1 MEESDRYE
9 MSEVHKVFHQATE
22 LWQKSAPFLRTF
34 ACSNV
39 TTDGRVVCFTM
50 GGTKITVSTPYLRP
64 IPRFGMCMVLSY
76 LFMFTMGSGLR
87 MRLAAVRC
95 FTKAMKYGNKFIYQT
110 VPRLL
115 TIWLD
120 MGEDSTVRSDECFTK
135 ITAEISRAI
144 NGVPAFKVRVDLMSV
159 TFI

>member
-9 MSEVHKVFHQATE
+9 VSEVHKVFHHATE
-22 LWQKSAPFLRTF
+22 LWQKSVTFLRNF
-34 ACSNV
+34 NC
-39 TTDGRVVCFTM
+39 TDVRTGGRVVCFTM
-50 GGTKITVSTPYLRP
+50 GSTRITVSTPYLRP
-64 IPRFGMCMVLSY
+64 IPRFGMCMVISY
-76 LFMFTMGSGLR
+76 LFMFTMISGLR
-87 MRLAAVRC
+87 MRLATVRC

-120 MGEDSTVRSDECFTK
+120 MGEDPTVRSDDCFTK

-144 NGVPAFKVRVDLMSV
+144 NGVPAFKVRLDLMSV

>member
-9 MSEVHKVFHQATE
+9 MSEVHKVFQQATE
-22 LWQKSAPFLRTF
+22 LWQKSVPLIKTF
-34 ACSNV
+34 TYSNII
-39 TTDGRVVCFTM
+39 TDGKVGCFTM
-50 GGTKITVSTPYLRP
+50 ASTKTVVSTAYHRP
-64 IPRFGMCMVLSY
+64 TPRSGVYIVVSGFL
-76 LFMFTMGSGLR
+76 LFYTMGRGLR
-87 MRLAAVRC
+87 MRLATVRC

-120 MGEDSTVRSDECFTK
+120 MGEDPIVRSDECYTK

-144 NGVPAFKVRVDLMSV
+144 VGVPAFKVSS
-159 TFI
+159 